1 MFDFIIVGSGLA
13 GCTIAER
20 IANVLKQK
28 VLIIE
33 KRSHIGGNCY
43 DYYDDSGILIHKY
56 GPHVFHTNL
65 KDVWEYLSQF
75 TEWYPYQHK
84 VLGFIDG
91 KKVPI
96 PFNLNSIY
104 GLFPERIASLFERKL
119 INTFGFGKKVPILK
133 LLETKDKDL
142 KLLADFIYEK
152 VFLNYT
158 IKQWGMRPE
167 ELEPEVT
174 ERVPVF
180 ISRDD
185 RYFQDIYQGLPKNGY
200 HEMFKRMLSSPN
212 IKVLLNTDYK
222 EVIDIDQEAKK
233 IYFFG
238 KEFQGKLIYT
248 GKIDEFFNFELGEL
262 PYRSLRFD
270 FETLNIEYF
279 QEAGVVNYPNDYEFT
294 RITEFKHLTGQR
306 SCYTVIVREF
316 PQEYNRFTTE
326 RGIPYYPVP
335 KRENIELCQK
345 YKKRAKAFKNIIF
358 LGRLAEYKYYSMNV
372 LVERALSAF
381 KEEVAL

>member
-1 MFDFIIVGSGLA
+1 MFNFIVVGSGLA

-43 DYYDDSGILIHKY
+43 DYYDDSGILVHKY
-56 GPHVFHTNL
+56 GPHIFHTNL
-65 KDVWEYLSQF
+65 KDVWGYISKF

-104 GLFPERIASLFERKL
+104 GLFPKRIASLFERKL
-119 INTFGFGKKVPILK
+119 INAFGFGIKVPILK
-133 LLETKDKDL
+133 LLETEDKDL

-200 HEMFKRMLSSPN
+200 HEMFKKMLSNPN

-222 EVIDIDQEAKK
+222 EVIGGDHEAKK
-233 IYFFG
+233 VYFSG
-238 KEFQGKLIYT
+238 QEFRGKLIYT
-248 GKIDEFFNFELGEL
+248 GKIDEFFNYELGEL
-262 PYRSLRFD
+262 PYRSLRFE
-270 FETLNIEYF
+270 FETLNTEYF

-294 RITEFKHLTGQR
+294 RITEFKHLTGQKSPLTTIVKEIPQNHDR
-306 SCYTVIVREF
+306 SDW
-316 PQEYNRFTTE
+316 QN
-326 RGIPYYPVP
+326 IPYYPIP
-335 KRENIELCQK
+335 KRENFDLCEK
-345 YKKRAKAFKNIIF
+345 YKEKARAFENVIF
-358 LGRLAEYKYYSMNV
+358 LGRLGEYRYYTMNMV
-372 LVERALSAF
+372 IEKALFESDRILNG
-381 KEEVAL
+381 K